1 MPVIVAEKA
10 GFCSG
15 VSFAFDRIMKEAKL
29 HGRGFTFGPIV
40 HNEEVVN
47 YLKKYSISV
56 VKKPEEADG
65 AFLAVRSHGV
75 SPQTLKEIESLNR
88 TKIIDL
94 TCPRVRRVQEIA
106 AELHKKGIQ
115 VVIFGNEEHPEVKGL
130 IGWTGGKAVVV
141 SSLEEFK
148 LIEIESPSAL
158 IAQTTSNPEHFKQI
172 KKLFM
177 EKNPRDQVYDTL
189 CPETGLRQEE
199 AINLAQRVEALVVV
213 GSETSANTKTLFERC
228 LQMKPSLRVSNAG
241 ELDQSFLRRYKTI
254 GVTAGASTP
263 PWTIK
268 EVVEIMENENR
279 NLESEV
285 QNEEPKEVN
294 SEELIDSETE
304 IENGVAGESE
314 KNALVE
320 AEDEVKN
327 ETKEEA
333 QNEMADQVKNE
344 EQEKDQVDLAKEE
357 AFDFEGEVKM
367 PQVGEQ
373 VKGKIARVAVDEAY
387 IDVGSKTD
395 AILPVAEVH
404 LDEEQTLAD
413 KFNPEDDVEVTVI
426 ETDEQEGKVI
436 VSHKRLARDKR
447 LNELE
452 DALENQEI
460 LEGKVKQI
468 VSAGIV
474 VDLGSGIEGFMP
486 GSLVDTRYI
495 QDFNEFKDKEIQFKV
510 LEYDREKGKLIL
522 NRRKLMEEEKSKKR
536 EETLNSLEVG
546 STVTGTVK
554 RLTDFGAF
562 VDVGGIDGL
571 VHISELSWERIS
583 HPKEVLKVG
592 DEIKVKVL
600 EVLPDKERISL
611 SVRKTLP
618 DPWTRAVEDIESG
631 QFISGRV
638 TRLVNFGAFIEIK
651 PGVEGLAHISQL
663 AEYHV
668 KHPSEILKE
677 GEEVEVKIL
686 EVKPKAKRISLSL
699 KDASGVKVVSGSAE
713 DDGAENG
720 NVTLGDVFGDLFD
733 QEDYSPED
741 NDPEEMA
748 DADSEQEGDQG

>member
-1 MPVIVAEKA
+1 LPVILAEKA

-15 VSFAFDRIMKEAKL
+15 VSFAFNRILEEAKL
-29 HGRGFTFGPIV
+29 HGRGFTLGPIV
-40 HNEEVVN
+40 HNEEVVD
-47 YLKKYSISV
+47 YFEKCSVSV
-56 VKKPEEADG
+56 VKKPDEADG

-75 SPQTLKEIESLNR
+75 SPQILKELESLN
-88 TKIIDL
+88 TIKIIDL

-130 IGWTGGKAVVV
+130 IGWAGGKAVVV
-141 SSLEEFK
+141 SSLEELK
-148 LIEIESPSAL
+148 LIEIESPTAL
-158 IAQTTSNPEHFKQI
+158 IAQTTSNPEQFIEI

-177 EKNPRDQVYDTL
+177 EKNPRGQVYNTL

-199 AINLAQRVEALVVV
+199 AINLAQRVDALVVV
-213 GSETSANTKTLFERC
+213 GSETSANTKTLFECC
-228 LQMKPSLRVSNAG
+228 LQLKPSLRVTNAG

-263 PWTIK
+263 HWTIK
-268 EVVEIMENENR
+268 EVVEIMETEDR
-279 NLESEV
+279 NLESV
-285 QNEEPKEVN
+285 LQNEELKEAN
-294 SEELIDSETE
+294 SEEPLDLEKETE
-304 IENGVAGESE
+304 NGELEGIEQKAVS
-314 KNALVE
+314 E
-320 AEDEVKN
+320 AEDEENN

-333 QNEMADQVKNE
+333 EDVVADQALDEVQEE
-344 EQEKDQVDLAKEE
+344 EQVETAKEE
-357 AFDFEGEVKM
+357 AFDFEGDVKM

-373 VKGKIARVAVDEAY
+373 VKGKIARVAADEAY

-395 AILPVAEVH
+395 AILPAAEVH
-404 LDEEQTLAD
+404 LGEEQTLAD
-413 KFNPEDDVEVTVI
+413 IFAPEDDVEVTVI

-447 LNELE
+447 LSELE
-452 DALENQEI
+452 NALENQEI
-460 LEGKVKQI
+460 LEGKVKQ
-468 VSAGIV
+468 VVAAGIV
-474 VDLGSGIEGFMP
+474 VDLGAGIEGFMP

-495 QDFNEFKDKEIQFKV
+495 PDFSEFKDKEIQFKV

-522 NRRKLMEEEKSKKR
+522 TRRKLMEEEKSKKR

-546 STVTGTVK
+546 SNVTGTVK

-592 DEIKVKVL
+592 DEIEVKVL

-631 QFISGRV
+631 QFIAGRV

-699 KDASGVKVVSGSAE
+699 KDASGVKVASGSAE
-713 DDGAENG
+713 DNGVENG

-733 QEDYSPED
+733 KEDYSPED
-741 NDPEEMA
+741 KDPEEMA
-748 DADSEQEGDQG
+748 DAESEEEGDQG